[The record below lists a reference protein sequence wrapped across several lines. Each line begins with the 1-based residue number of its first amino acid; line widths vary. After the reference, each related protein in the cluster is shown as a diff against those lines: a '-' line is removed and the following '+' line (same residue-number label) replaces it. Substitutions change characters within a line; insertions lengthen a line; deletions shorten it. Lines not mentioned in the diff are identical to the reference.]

1 MLRVNKL
8 TDYAVVVL
16 CDLLRGQALRSAA
29 DLSASSGVPLPT
41 VAKILKQLTRTEI
54 LQSARGVNGGYGFA
68 RAPQTI
74 SMAEVI
80 EALEGPIAVTGC
92 AGDAEECCEMT
103 EQCPMNGH
111 WNAVNVAVRNS
122 LSEVR
127 LIDMLPEARFMDP
140 EDLISNIAARHAPA
154 ALQA

>member
-16 CDLLRGQALRSAA
+16 CDLLRGRALRSAA

-41 VAKILKQLTRTEI
+41 VSKILKQLARTEI
-54 LQSARGVNGGYGFA
+54 LQSVRGANGGYGFA
-68 RAPQTI
+68 RAPERI

-92 AGDAEECCEMT
+92 AGDAGECCELT
-103 EQCPMNGH
+103 DQCPMNGH
-111 WNAVNVAVRNS
+111 WSAVNVAIRRS
-122 LSEVR
+122 LDEVR

-140 EDLISNIAARHAPA
+140 EDLSSSIAARHAPVLHA
-154 ALQA
+154 